1 MNSRVGSDS
10 GTTGDDATASEIKP
24 QVSVLKGRKEE
35 GKRRGWIV
43 RSDRGVKRT
52 KGVAI
57 LLEELKKGLSD
68 LLRGPDR
75 TRSVG
80 GHSRTGEREGWWYV
94 RRMEGSGT
102 LARKDMSQSQVPPQ
116 NPRNPHRKQPRA
128 DNERALLSTPR
139 FRLVTFL

>member
-1 MNSRVGSDS
+1 MNSSVGSDS
-10 GTTGDDATASEIKP
+10 GTTKDEGTASEINL
-24 QVSVLKGRKEE
+24 QVSEIGRQE
-35 GKRRGWIV
+35 RGGVV

-57 LLEELKKGLSD
+57 LLEEIEKSLSD

-80 GHSRTGEREGWWYV
+80 GHPSTAERGGRWYV
-94 RRMEGSGT
+94 DGARRVEGSGT

-116 NPRNPHRKQPRA
+116 NPRNPHRKA
-128 DNERALLSTPR
+128 TPR
-139 FRLVTFL
+139 

>member
-1 MNSRVGSDS
+1 M
-10 GTTGDDATASEIKP
+10 
-24 QVSVLKGRKEE
+24 
-35 GKRRGWIV
+35 V

-57 LLEELKKGLSD
+57 LLEKVEKGLSD

-80 GHSRTGEREGWWYV
+80 GHSGTAEREGRWYV
-94 RRMEGSGT
+94 DEARRMEGSGT

-128 DNERALLSTPR
+128 DNERALLPTPQ
-139 FRLVTFL
+139 FKLVIFL